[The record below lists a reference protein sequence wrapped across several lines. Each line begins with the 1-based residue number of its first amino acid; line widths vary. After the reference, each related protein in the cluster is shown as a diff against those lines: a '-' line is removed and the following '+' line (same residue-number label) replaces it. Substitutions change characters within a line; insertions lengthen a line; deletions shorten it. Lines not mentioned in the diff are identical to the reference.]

1 METSNSPCC
10 GGGNAGGAGVVLCLV
25 QGAAEAFIAALQL
38 SQVQNEQ
45 LHKAEMSQMEEK
57 DIHADETITQVVP
70 KEQQLALLSNL
81 VRVFFGAVL
90 CYFLALVTFDR
101 YKATT

>member
-81 VRVFFGAVL
+81 VRVCFGAVL